1 MTGEGRKGDTAQW
14 VQDKISHSLPAQVSS
29 VLSQQP
35 APTWFGAS
43 SSGKKVR
50 VSTNDLPAVVP

>member
-14 VQDKISHSLPAQVSS
+14 VQDKIPHSLPPQVSS

-35 APTWFGAS
+35 VLDGLVLLH
-43 SSGKKVR
+43 KEER
-50 VSTNDLPAVVP
+50 